1 MKRKLMTIS
10 KIGSVVFFVCMAIL
24 VILGIVNDGEEIE
37 LPFILGLTLVISG
50 VIFAVSIVVYFIL
63 DMVKEIRYRKQS
75 PVIEFVVEI
84 AVTGLVFACIRHFL
98 GKEEFQ
104 WSYCFITAGVVSIA
118 DRAFRYVNEFKKQ
131 KLNER

>member
-1 MKRKLMTIS
+1 MKKKLMTVS
-10 KIGSVVFFVCMAIL
+10 KIGSVVFFVCIAIL

-37 LPFILGLTLVISG
+37 LPIILGLILGISG

-63 DMVKEIRYRKQS
+63 DMVKEIQYRKQS

-84 AVTGLVFACIRHFL
+84 VVIGLSFACVRHFL
-98 GKEEFQ
+98 GKKEFQ
-104 WSYCFITAGVVSIA
+104 WSDSFLIAGVVSIA
-118 DRAFRYVNEFKKQ
+118 DRAFRYVSEFRKQ